1 MTAHSNDNK
10 PYSGKLVAVEGI
22 DGSGKSTQIYLL
34 RRWLELEGYKV
45 IFTEWNSSAIVKKA
59 TQKGKRKRLLTP
71 TTFSL
76 IHCTDFADRYERQI
90 LPLLRAGYIVL
101 ADRYV
106 YTAFVR
112 DAVRGCDREW
122 VRHLYSFA
130 CHPDLT
136 FFFDVSLEVAL
147 GRILDGR
154 PQLKY
159 HEAGMDLGL
168 STDPY
173 ESFKIFQG
181 MLNAEYH
188 RIANEYNFVTIDAE
202 RPPDEQQQAV
212 RECVQQRI
220 DLTRHKTKGWS
231 PFHRLP
237 EMSMIWKLPRSPDQ
251 KLERTQTNPPDVYPA
266 VSQDDSPS
274 ADESTD
280 ILDVPSKRSFNNELP
295 KINPLLL
302 KGKLIVVEGADGSG
316 RSTQI
321 DLLHNQLEVLGYPV
335 TDVGLR
341 RSTLVADE
349 LQEALRGNTLSPIT
363 MSLFYATDF
372 ADQLENKI
380 IPALRSGFIVL
391 ADRYIYTLMA
401 RDIVRGIDSEWVRD
415 IYGIA
420 LNPDAV
426 FYLNVSPET
435 LAERNLMKRGLL
447 DFWESGMDI
456 RRTGDMY
463 ECFIRY
469 QRHMHQEF
477 HRMQSEFGFE
487 VINGNRSPIA
497 INRDLRSKVEQILA
511 STTQNHTTIAKSY
524 DSASPLKNQ

>member
-1 MTAHSNDNK
+1 MAKVTARSNNK
-10 PYSGKLVAVEGI
+10 SYSGKLIAVEGV

-45 IFTEWNSSAIVKKA
+45 IFTEWNSSSIVKKA
-59 TQKGKRKRLLTP
+59 TSKGKRKRLLTP

-90 LPLLRAGYIVL
+90 LPMLRAGYIVL
-101 ADRYV
+101 ADRYI

-112 DAVRGCDREW
+112 DAVRGCDRDW
-122 VRHLYSFA
+122 VRRLYSFA
-130 CHPDLT
+130 THPDLT
-136 FFFDVSLEVAL
+136 FFFDVPLEVAL
-147 GRILDGR
+147 ERILDGR

-181 MLNAEYH
+181 MLNDEYH
-188 RIANEYNFVTIDAE
+188 RIANEYNFVTIDAS

-220 DLTRHKTKGWS
+220 DLTKHKTKGWS
-231 PFHRLP
+231 PVHRLP
-237 EMSMIWKLPRSPDQ
+237 EMSMIWKLPIIQPKR
-251 KLERTQTNPPDVYPA
+251 PPEALSTV
-266 VSQDDSPS
+266 VQDETTA
-274 ADESTD
+274 ADESTE
-280 ILDVPSKRSFNNELP
+280 ILDLPSKHPSSKELP
-295 KINPLLL
+295 KINPLPL
-302 KGKLIVVEGADGSG
+302 KGKLIVIEGADGSG
-316 RSTQI
+316 RTTQI
-321 DLLHNQLEVLGYPV
+321 GLLHNQLEVLGYPV
-335 TDVGLR
+335 IDVGLK

-349 LQEALRGNTLSPIT
+349 LQEALQGNTLSPVT
-363 MSLFYATDF
+363 LSLFYATDF

-380 IPALRSGFIVL
+380 VPALRSGFIVL

-401 RDIVRGIDSEWVRD
+401 RDIVRGMDSQWVRD
-415 IYGIA
+415 IYSIA
-420 LNPDAV
+420 LIPDVV
-426 FYLNVSPET
+426 FYLNVTPET
-435 LAERNLMKRGLL
+435 LAERNLMKSGLL

-456 RRTGDMY
+456 RRSGDMY

-477 HRMQSEFGFE
+477 HKMQTEYGFE
-487 VINGNRSPIA
+487 LINGNRSPIV
-497 INRDLRSKVEQILA
+497 INRDLRSKVEQIL
-511 STTQNHTTIAKSY
+511 SSPTEDHTTIGRSY
-524 DSASPLKNQ
+524 DSMSAKESIA